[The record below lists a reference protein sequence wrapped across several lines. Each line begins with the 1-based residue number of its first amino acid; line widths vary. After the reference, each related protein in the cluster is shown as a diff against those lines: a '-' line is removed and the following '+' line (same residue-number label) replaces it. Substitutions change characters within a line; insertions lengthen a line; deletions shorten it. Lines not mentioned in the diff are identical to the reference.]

1 MDSSVDEALVQGL
14 AEGREEA
21 FAALYDHF
29 APVLFRVAVVLLG
42 SRPDAEDAVQ
52 EVLVGLVRAR
62 GMLGQVSNLRA
73 YLFACLRSAA
83 GRIAARRKHRPEAI
97 GDAADIVAPQASGP
111 NLEQSV
117 RLERALR
124 DLPPQQRELVALKVD
139 GGLTFAE
146 IASCLGIS
154 ANTAASRY
162 RYALEKLRA
171 ALEEN
176 SHEHTRSPC

>member
-1 MDSSVDEALVQGL
+1 MGSSTDEALVRGL
-14 AEGREEA
+14 AAGREEA
-21 FAALYDHF
+21 FAALYDRF
-29 APVLFRVAVVLLG
+29 GPLLFRVALALLS

-62 GMLGQVSNLRA
+62 GTLAGIENLRA

-83 GRIAARRKHRPEAI
+83 GRLAARRKQRPEATGEI
-97 GDAADIVAPQASGP
+97 EDRVAPQP
-111 NLEQSV
+111 REPDLDRSV
-117 RLERALR
+117 RLEKALR
-124 DLPPQQRELVALKVD
+124 GLPPEQRELVALKVD

-146 IASCLGIS
+146 IATCLGIS

-176 SHEHTRSPC
+176 RHAPSRSSP